1 VVDEDL
7 ARFRSL
13 SCRCAAAVSLALLLL
28 TGVAAAR
35 DPSRRDPLPSV
46 VLWAWERP
54 EDLRFVEPRDVGVAF
69 LAATIRIVPSDGR
82 IVARPRLQ
90 PLLVPPRTPLVAVV
104 RIEAPGASAVSAVS
118 AVAQRVA
125 ALQTFPGV
133 REIQIDFDARA
144 SQQAFYRDL
153 LTELRHRLPDTMPL
167 SITALASWC
176 LGDRWLD
183 ELPAGTIDDAVPML
197 FRMGPDATAVRSL
210 LRSGGDFTQP
220 LCRNSV
226 GISTDEPAWRSD
238 RRLYVFHPRAWD
250 ARAAATILESRRRA
264 D

>member
-1 VVDEDL
+1 MVDEDL

-13 SCRCAAAVSLALLLL
+13 SRRFAAAVGLALLLL
-28 TGVAAAR
+28 TGVAAAH

-54 EDLRFVEPRDVGVAF
+54 EDLRFVDPRDVGVAF
-69 LAATIRIVPSDGR
+69 LAATIRIAPSDGA
-82 IVARPRLQ
+82 VVTRPRLQ

-104 RIEAPGASAVSAVS
+104 RIEAPGASAASVVP
-118 AVAQRVA
+118 AVAQRIA
-125 ALQTFPGV
+125 ALRTFPGV

-144 SQQAFYRDL
+144 SQQAFYGDL
-153 LTELRHRLPDTMPL
+153 LRELRQRLPENMPL

-176 LGDRWLD
+176 LGDRWL
-183 ELPAGTIDDAVPML
+183 EKLPAGTIDDAVPML
-197 FRMGPDATAVRSL
+197 FRMGPDAPVVASL

-226 GISTDEPAWRSD
+226 GISTDEPALRSD

-250 ARAAATILESRRRA
+250 SRAAAAILARGRT